1 MDKVLVNIYVPI
13 INTSYDMFIPLTL
26 RMYEVLDMVKKA
38 VTEMSDGRF
47 IANANNVICSR
58 NDGTVL
64 NINLSFFELGIK
76 NGSRLMLI

>member
-26 RMYEVLDMVKKA
+26 RMYEALDMVKKA

-64 NINLSFFELGIK
+64 NINLSVFELGIK

>member
-64 NINLSFFELGIK
+64 NINLSVLELGIK